1 MAEAANLSVS
11 ITGDASGLISSVNA
25 ARSAI
30 ADLNASGAKIMD
42 EFNGKEAKIKLSA
55 VDNTAAGVASARAN
69 INSLKDKTVTVSV
82 RYSVSGMP
90 RLAHGTKNARE
101 GLAVIND
108 EKGARDP
115 RELVESRGRLMM
127 FSGRDVIVPLAK
139 GDKVYTSEETRAIM
153 SGLGLPHYASGK
165 NNADFEAKKSDFT
178 HYKRTNN
185 VSAGEELSWW
195 NGLLEQFMY
204 DGEAVKEI
212 QEEIF
217 SAQQKINKELKQSN
231 EKALADYKKS
241 SDAWIKYQTEVNDMS
256 VAEQIASYKRQ
267 IENYNGMVSQMVAST
282 EYSSEELKEIWD
294 DFYSYKSGVDLKIGK
309 LENEQS
315 HDVYEKW
322 QSDAKNWK
330 KIRDTYDDWEEAG
343 DSPIKFYE
351 RSIERIKEMYDGGF
365 IDWQEYRDDTMD
377 AELNL
382 YKAKT
387 DALDELLSDRRDYIK
402 NMKAQFDSEEKSLSE
417 KWEVEDRNAS
427 KADISRQLEIFEGAV
442 TQRGID
448 KYKSLQEEM
457 KKIRREEEMY
467 RLQKS
472 HSETIARLED
482 DYAEIEANKKYLLA
496 SIEQSGL
503 SIEDIVNS
511 VNSDMKSMENTVETL
526 LKQAISA
533 IKSIRVNSSSYSDN
547 RNISISAGSDDIVDA
562 LKNRVGI
569 SIARGIYH

>member
-448 KYKSLQEEM
+448 KYK
-457 KKIRREEEMY
+457 
-467 RLQKS
+467 
-472 HSETIARLED
+472 
-482 DYAEIEANKKYLLA
+482 
-496 SIEQSGL
+496 
-503 SIEDIVNS
+503 
-511 VNSDMKSMENTVETL
+511 
-526 LKQAISA
+526 
-533 IKSIRVNSSSYSDN
+533 
-547 RNISISAGSDDIVDA
+547 
-562 LKNRVGI
+562 
-569 SIARGIYH
+569 